1 MTTTTSDVRLAI
13 RSLGRSPLFATVAIL
28 SLALGIGANTAIFT
42 LIDQIVLRK
51 LPVTRPEQL
60 VMLYQQGAH
69 NGSNMGTR
77 MHSYPMYQDFQQ
89 RAEPLAEVLCR
100 RLIPASV
107 SVDNQTERLEAEI
120 VSGNYFTMLGVK
132 PAIGRVFNS
141 QEDDQVYQGH
151 PVVVLSYTYWNNRFT
166 RDPGVVGKKILVND
180 VPMTIIGVS
189 AAGFAGLDPARSPQI
204 RVPVQ
209 MKEAMLPEWPWLYVD
224 NRRARWVQ
232 VFARLKDGYTVESAA
247 APLQGLFTQIRTHE
261 MTLPA
266 AKDWSAYSR
275 DQFMK
280 GRMRVESAATGF
292 SGIRNDFSTALI
304 VLMCMVGLV
313 LLIACANVANLLIA
327 RAFMRQKEI
336 AVRLSLGASRGRLVR
351 QLLVES
357 LVLSTAGGLVGLG
370 LAFVLTR
377 GLLRLV
383 PSDGQPLMINAYP
396 DGRILVF
403 TVALT
408 FLTGIVFGL
417 LPALRASRPD
427 PWTTLKDTVGSIAGT
442 GGSLFLRKGLVTAQ
456 VALSFLLLFGA
467 GLFVKSL
474 QNLRMTETGIELD
487 NLVTFQLSPA
497 LSGYSNER
505 ATQFY
510 GQLLERLRAAPGV
523 KSAGMAGVSI
533 LSGSEWDSSI
543 SVEGHQAKDGED
555 MQAFMNSLSPQ
566 YFETMKIPVQ
576 EGRDF
581 HQMDIK
587 QNSKVAIVNRKFAE
601 HFFKGASAVGK
612 HVGFGGGPRTKL
624 DIEII
629 GVVADSLYEGPREGV
644 RRQVFVPNWGR
655 NSTTFY
661 VRTLTSSAASY
672 NVVRNE
678 VKQLDATMPVY
689 ELKTLEAQLDET
701 LLSDHLVALLSAG
714 FGLLATILASIG
726 LYGVMAFVV
735 VRRRKELGIRLAL
748 GAQPASVIWL
758 VMREV
763 LLLLGIGLAVGIPAA
778 IAAGRYISA
787 QLYGI
792 EPNDP
797 FIAVSTTLLLA
808 VVSAAAGLIPARRAS
823 RIDPILAL
831 RHE

>member
-51 LPVTRPEQL
+51 LPVEHPEQL

-77 MHSYPMYQDFQQ
+77 MHSYPIYQDFQK
-89 RAEPLAEVLCR
+89 RAEPLAEVICR
-100 RLIPASV
+100 RLLPASV
-107 SVDNQTERLEAEI
+107 SIDNQTERLDAEV

-132 PAIGRVFNS
+132 PAVGRVFNS
-141 QEDDQVYQGH
+141 QEDDQTYQGH
-151 PVVVLSYTYWNNRFT
+151 PVVVLSYAYWSNRFA
-166 RDPGVVGKKILVND
+166 RDPGVVGRKILVND
-180 VPMTIIGVS
+180 YPMTIIGVS
-189 AAGFAGLDPARSPQI
+189 AAGFGGLDPASAPQI

-209 MKEAMLPEWPWLYVD
+209 MKEAMMPELGWLYVD

-232 VFARLKDGYTVESAA
+232 VFARLKPGYTVESAE
-247 APLQGLFTQIRTHE
+247 APLQGLFTQIRTYE

-292 SGIRNDFSTALI
+292 SFLRNDFSTALL
-304 VLMCMVGLV
+304 VLMGMVGLV

-357 LVLSTAGGLVGLG
+357 LVLSVAGGVVGLG

-383 PSDGQPLMINAYP
+383 PSGGQPLTIDAYP
-396 DGRILVF
+396 DGRILLF

-474 QNLRMTETGIELD
+474 QNLRTTETGVELD
-487 NLVTFQLSPA
+487 NLVAFQLSPA
-497 LSGYSNER
+497 LSGYTNER

-510 GQLLERLRAAPGV
+510 TQLLERLRSAPGV
-523 KSAGMAGVSI
+523 KSAGLAAVPILAGT
-533 LSGSEWDSSI
+533 EWDSSM

-555 MQAFMNSLSPQ
+555 MQAFMNAFSPQ
-566 YFETMKIPVQ
+566 YFETMNIPIL

-581 HQMDIK
+581 RQADIK
-587 QNSKVAIVNRKFAE
+587 QNSKVAIVNRKFAN
-601 HFFKGASAVGK
+601 HFFKGGSAVGK
-612 HVGFGGGPRTKL
+612 HIGQGVGPRSKL

-655 NSTTFY
+655 NSATFY
-661 VRTLTSSAASY
+661 VRTEISSAASY
-672 NVVRNE
+672 NAVRNE

-689 ELKTLEAQLDET
+689 GMKTLEAQLDET
-701 LLSDHLVALLSAG
+701 LLSDRLIALLSAG

-735 VRRRKELGIRLAL
+735 VRRKKELGIRLAL

-763 LLLLGIGLAVGIPAA
+763 LLLLAIGLAIGIPAA
-778 IAAGRYISA
+778 IGAGRYISA
-787 QLYGI
+787 ELYGI
-792 EPNDP
+792 EANDP
-797 FIAVSTTLLLA
+797 FIAVSTTVLLA
-808 VVSAAAGLIPARRAS
+808 AVSAAAGLIPAHRAS

-831 RHE
+831 RYE